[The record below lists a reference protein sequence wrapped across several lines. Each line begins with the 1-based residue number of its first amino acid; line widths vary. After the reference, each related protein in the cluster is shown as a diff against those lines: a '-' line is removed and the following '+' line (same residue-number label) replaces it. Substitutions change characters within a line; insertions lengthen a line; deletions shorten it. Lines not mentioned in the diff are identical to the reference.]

1 MTPFLFILKHQ
12 TKNHVKYFATENF
25 TCRPFD
31 RAEKYKA
38 LQNDALKN
46 ETKITELLES
56 REQLS
61 NMISELQKENESLR
75 ETLDQA
81 LDVGTKLWEE
91 LLEFQIAG
99 RTNDSNH
106 KTTDTPDDFYISS
119 SDDEDDDD
127 GLYHIHKNYRGEI

>member
-1 MTPFLFILKHQ
+1 MSNTLQQKTSSPVGHS
-12 TKNHVKYFATENF
+12 
-25 TCRPFD
+25 D
-31 RAEKYKA
+31 GAEKYKA

-61 NMISELQKENESLR
+61 NMISNLQKENESLR

-91 LLEFQIAG
+91 LLEFQIAD

-106 KTTDTPDDFYISS
+106 KTTDTQDDFYISS